1 MNYSTLSIAPII
13 LALSLGNA
21 HAADYDTAHTFAAGD
36 VISAD
41 MINEVFAKIKTISA
55 VTTESDFIGSWDITQ
70 TTCLSGGPGNCS
82 SLSMTGMT
90 SDSNGITR
98 SRTDVITF
106 ANDGDGTFSFSQTSY
121 ASLIR
126 SGAGNSAGSGDFAM
140 INGMG
145 LFKDATHGMG
155 MFDVQ
160 LVSPTRINLH
170 IFMSGSGSYNIISL
184 DKRAIP
190 PTNPT
195 AFAVAT
201 TNLSNVLTWTDNS
214 SDESGFKVYKKTTV
228 AGAWTLIDAGAGL
241 TVSTNV
247 VTYTDTVSAAGDN
260 WYRVKANHVT
270 NGDSIGSKVIK
281 VTNSN

>member
-1 MNYSTLSIAPII
+1 MKYLTFSIAPII

-41 MINEVFAKIKTISA
+41 MMNEVFNKIKTISA
-55 VTTESDFIGSWDITQ
+55 VTTESDFIGSWDVTQ

-126 SGAGNSAGSGDFAM
+126 AGAGNSAGSGDFAM

-145 LFKDATHGMG
+145 LFQDATHGMG

-195 AFAVAT
+195 LLVNSASGL
-201 TNLSNVLTWTDNS
+201 TNTLSWTDNS
-214 SDESGFKVYKKTTV
+214 SDESGFKVFKKTAV

-241 TVSTNV
+241 TVLSNV
-247 VTYTDTVSAAGDN
+247 VTYTDTVSAAGDY

-281 VTNSN
+281 ITNSN

>member
-1 MNYSTLSIAPII
+1 MKHSTLSIAPII

-41 MINEVFAKIKTISA
+41 MMNEVFNKIKTISA
-55 VTTESDFIGSWDITQ
+55 VTTESDFIGSWDVTQ
-70 TTCLSGGPGNCS
+70 TTCLSGGPGNCN

-106 ANDGDGTFSFSQTSY
+106 ANDGDGTFSFSQTSH

-126 SGAGNSAGSGDFAM
+126 SGAGNSAGSGAFAM

-145 LFKDATHGMG
+145 LFKDATHGMV

-195 AFAVAT
+195 LLVNSASGL
-201 TNLSNVLTWTDNS
+201 TNTLSWTDNS
-214 SDESGFKVYKKTTV
+214 SDESGFKVFKKTAV

-241 TVSTNV
+241 TVLSNV
-247 VTYTDTVSAAGDN
+247 VTYTDTVSAAGDY

-281 VTNSN
+281 ITNSN